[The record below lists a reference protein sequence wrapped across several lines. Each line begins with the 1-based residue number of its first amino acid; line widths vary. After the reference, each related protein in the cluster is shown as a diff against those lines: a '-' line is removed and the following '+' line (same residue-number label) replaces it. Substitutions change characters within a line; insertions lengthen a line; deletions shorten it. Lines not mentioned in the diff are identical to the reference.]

1 MLGTMMKKVT
11 GFVSAAVMAAT
22 VMVNGVSGAF
32 AAEEIA
38 DNELRSMANEVAVL
52 VNEAR
57 EELGLAP
64 LYVVPYLNELG
75 DLRASEI
82 VDDFSHS
89 RGGQRFSSVVDTD
102 IVKYSVI
109 AENIA
114 AGSDN
119 AVDTFNQW
127 KNSPSHWKSIT
138 NPDITHIGIGVYYDP
153 DSTYGWYWQQL
164 FVSTK
169 QTFEDQYLPTDYEVV
184 PKSAGD
190 ITGDGVINS
199 YDYIEL
205 SNYIYKAKNRIPVYL
220 NEAQLEAADVFEDGI
235 ISESDAKV
243 MVRFLLG
250 EYKSLP
256 FVF

>member
-1 MLGTMMKKVT
+1 MLGTIIKKAT
-11 GFVSAAVMAAT
+11 GFISAAVMAAT
-22 VMVNGVSGAF
+22 VMISGATGAF

-38 DNELRSMANEVAVL
+38 DNELRSMANEVAML

-57 EELGLAP
+57 EELGLKP

-89 RGGQRFSSVVDTD
+89 RGGQRFSSVVDRE
-102 IVKYSVI
+102 IVSYGLI

-119 AVDTFNQW
+119 AADTFEQW

-138 NPDITHIGIGVYYDP
+138 NPDLTHIGIGVYYDP

-164 FVSTK
+164 FVSTN
-169 QTFEDQYLPTDYEVV
+169 QTFEDQYLPTEYEVV
-184 PKSAGD
+184 PGAVGD
-190 ITGDGVINS
+190 ITGDGIINS

-205 SNYIYKAKNRIPVYL
+205 TNYIYKTKNRIPVYL
-220 NEAQLEAADVFEDGI
+220 NDAQLETADVFADGI
-235 ISESDAKV
+235 ISEADAKV